1 MMEESQFKGRK
12 KNSQLIPLRT
22 ERATSLDASS
32 YTCLVGQSVLKTRST
47 AKRNEGGS
55 KKEANWVF
63 KFFRSDEIQARYGHV
78 KIA

>member
-47 AKRNEGGS
+47 AKRNEGG
-55 KKEANWVF
+55 
-63 KFFRSDEIQARYGHV
+63 
-78 KIA
+78 